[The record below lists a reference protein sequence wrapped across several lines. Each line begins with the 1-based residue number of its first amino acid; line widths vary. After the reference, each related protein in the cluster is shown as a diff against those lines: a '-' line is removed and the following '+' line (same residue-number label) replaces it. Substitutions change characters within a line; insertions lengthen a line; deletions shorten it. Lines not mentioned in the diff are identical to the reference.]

1 MMAIIEISSLELLG
15 GAQAMLGGMVSQ
27 GSVHVGDL
35 VLDGVNGASDAV
47 LKIRSELMA
56 EILLRFPQ
64 ACRQGL
70 LLGKSS
76 PSESLWGRFSVLAP
90 NQSFEADGYA
100 AAQFQR

>member
-47 LKIRSELMA
+47 LKIRAYGRDITEVPSGMSAGFVVGQEFAKRITLGA
-56 EILLRFPQ
+56 VLRV
-64 ACRQGL
+64 
-70 LLGKSS
+70 SS
-76 PSESLWGRFSVLAP
+76 
-90 NQSFEADGYA
+90 
-100 AAQFQR
+100 